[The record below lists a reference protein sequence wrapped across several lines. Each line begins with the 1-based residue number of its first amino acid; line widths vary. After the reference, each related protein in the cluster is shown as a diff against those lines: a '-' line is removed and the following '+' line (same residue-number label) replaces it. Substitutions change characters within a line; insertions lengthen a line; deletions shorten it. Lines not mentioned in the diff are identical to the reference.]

1 MARQPDVNRRLSL
14 PDAGGVEWSVCLREG
29 SGMPLGSV
37 GADVSLRTASVGKVL
52 LLLETARA
60 LTAGE
65 VRSDE
70 VLTRTLEEW
79 VADSG
84 LWHTLSVE
92 SLPLG
97 DVAALVGAVSDNL
110 ATNVLLRRVGLDQ
123 VARLATE
130 LGLRATALHDRVRDT
145 RTSSHAATLSTGS
158 ASELSELM
166 ARIATGTAISPAADS
181 LVRQWLSANVDQ
193 SMVGAVFVE
202 QAGLDPIAHHV
213 LLTEAV
219 DRAVERADGPG
230 ARTSGAASGQ
240 LLGVWNKTGT
250 DSGVRADVG
259 AVTRGGRTVTWAAIA
274 NWEPHGATRFD
285 RVGDDPGTA
294 PVPQPGGSSLSAR
307 TRDDLTTWAVLRGMR
322 QVGEFAL
329 EALTS

>member
-1 MARQPDVNRRLSL
+1 MNSQLSL
-14 PDAGGVEWSVCLREG
+14 PGAGGVEWSVCLRES

-37 GADVSLRTASVGKVL
+37 AADVSLRTASVGKVL

-60 LTAGE
+60 LTEGE
-65 VRSDE
+65 LTPDE

-97 DVAALVGAVSDNL
+97 DVAALIGAVSDNL
-110 ATNVLLRRVGLDQ
+110 ATNVLLRRIGLDQ

-130 LGLRATALHDRVRDT
+130 LGLRSTALHDRVRDT

-158 ASELSELM
+158 AAELSDLM
-166 ARIATGTAISPAADS
+166 ARLATGTAVSPTADS
-181 LVRQWLSANVDQ
+181 LVRRWLSANVDQ

-219 DRAVERADGPG
+219 DRVDEHTHEHAAGEG
-230 ARTSGAASGQ
+230 ARRTASGSV
-240 LLGVWNKTGT
+240 LGVWNKTGT

-259 AVTRGGRTVTWAAIA
+259 AATRGGRTVTWAAIA
-274 NWEPHGATRFD
+274 NWEPHGTTTLEMG
-285 RVGDDPGTA
+285 GDDCGAGPPRRSG
-294 PVPQPGGSSLSAR
+294 LSAR

-322 QVGEFAL
+322 QVGELAL
-329 EALTS
+329 EALTA

>member
-1 MARQPDVNRRLSL
+1 MNTQLSL
-14 PDAGGVEWSVCLREG
+14 PDAGGVEWSVCLREA

-37 GADVSLRTASVGKVL
+37 GAEVSLRTASVGKVL

-65 VRSDE
+65 LQPDE
-70 VLTRTLEEW
+70 VLTRTLQEW

-110 ATNVLLRRVGLDQ
+110 ATNVLLRRIGLDQ

-158 ASELSELM
+158 AAELSGLM
-166 ARIATGTAISPAADS
+166 ARIATGSAVSPAADS

-219 DRAVERADGPG
+219 DRAG
-230 ARTSGAASGQ
+230 AGAGDTGLPTSPVASGRP
-240 LLGVWNKTGT
+240 LGVWNKTGT

-259 AVTRGGRTVTWAAIA
+259 AATRGGRTVTWAAIA
-274 NWEPHGATRFD
+274 NWEPHGATRFE
-285 RVGDDPGTA
+285 VAGDDSGAGPPAPPGL
-294 PVPQPGGSSLSAR
+294 GRLSAR

>member
-1 MARQPDVNRRLSL
+1 MNSQLSL
-14 PDAGGVEWSVCLREG
+14 PDAGGVQWSVCLRAG
-29 SGMPLGSV
+29 GGMPLGSV

-60 LTAGE
+60 LTEGE
-65 VRSDE
+65 LAPDE

-110 ATNVLLRRVGLDQ
+110 ATNVLLRRIGLDQ

-158 ASELSELM
+158 AAELSELM
-166 ARIATGTAISPAADS
+166 ARIATGTAVSPPADS

-219 DRAVERADGPG
+219 DQVEQRAAEWVAGGERTRRP
-230 ARTSGAASGQ
+230 AAGRP
-240 LLGVWNKTGT
+240 LGVWNKTGT

-259 AVTRGGRTVTWAAIA
+259 AATRGGRTVTWAAIA
-274 NWEPHGATRFD
+274 NWEPHATTVFE
-285 RVGDDPGTA
+285 VGGGDPGA
-294 PVPQPGGSSLSAR
+294 GPAARSGRSAH

-322 QVGEFAL
+322 QVGELAL
-329 EALTS
+329 DALTS